1 MTLSKK
7 SNISFSLLSSS
18 HVNDDCFAS
27 ASFRDDILGVGE
39 GDGEE
44 HGDGEGFGGGEELG
58 DGEGDGEGF
67 GDG

>member
-27 ASFRDDILGVGE
+27 ASFRDDIFGVGE
-39 GDGEE
+39 GDGE
-44 HGDGEGFGGGEELG
+44 GDGEGFGVGEELG